1 MHRIPSD
8 VRFRACR
15 RNPRLAGD
23 ALAILNKAFMGRCAL
38 FVGEVDQDQEL
49 SSCGVIMLEMT
60 MKKGV

>member
-1 MHRIPSD
+1 MYGLEP
-8 VRFRACR
+8 ACR

-49 SSCGVIMLEMT
+49 SSCGVIVLEMT
-60 MKKGV
+60 IKKGV